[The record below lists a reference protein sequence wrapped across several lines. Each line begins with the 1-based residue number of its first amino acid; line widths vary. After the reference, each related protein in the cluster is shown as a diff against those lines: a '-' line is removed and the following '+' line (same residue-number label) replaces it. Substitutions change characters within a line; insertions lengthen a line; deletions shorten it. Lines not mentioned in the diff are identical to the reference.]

1 MKNQKP
7 KTIKCSENIALI
19 GDLHLGS
26 HKDNSWTEECIYN
39 SLKYF
44 TDYCKSNGIDTIIQT
59 GDFFDNRKAISH
71 RTMEFNREKI
81 VPLFDGLT
89 VYIPVGNHDLHFKN
103 QILPNS
109 PTELLSNYDN
119 FKVINEPTTFKFNS
133 YSFDL
138 IPWICQENEQQ
149 IFDFIKNSDS
159 DFCVGH
165 FELNGFYYYRG
176 LKSHGLETNF
186 LEKYKYVYSGHFHTI
201 SSNSNVL
208 YLGTPYTITSG
219 DANDQRGIWIF
230 NTKRYS
236 DVQHHSQ
243 FISNPETYHYKLFL
257 SDTSKIELDDI
268 SQYQNKSVVVMVQDY
283 SDKKELDKIL
293 SKFEEVCSSFKYQI
307 TYEALESSEEIA
319 DNFEDTQK
327 TMDLVKEE
335 IYKLD
340 EPEEQK
346 ELLLTLFNQL
356 YTEALHQ

>member
-1 MKNQKP
+1 MKVV
-7 KTIKCSENIALI
+7 KCSENIALI
-19 GDLHLGS
+19 ADLHIGVS
-26 HKDNSWTEECIYN
+26 KDNPWLEECIYN

-44 TDYCKSNGIDTIIQT
+44 TDYCKLNGIDTIIQA
-59 GDFFDNRKAISH
+59 GDWFDNRKAISH

-109 PTELLSNYDN
+109 PTELLSNYSN
-119 FKVINEPTTFKFNS
+119 FHVINEPTTFKFNN
-133 YSFDL
+133 YKFDL

-149 IFDFIKNSDS
+149 IFDFIEKSDS
-159 DFCVGH
+159 EFCVGH

-219 DANDQRGIWIF
+219 DANDQRGIWVF

-236 DVQHHSQ
+236 NTQHHLQ
-243 FISNPETYHYKLFL
+243 FIKNPETYHYKLFL
-257 SDTSKIELDDI
+257 SDDSKISFDEI
-268 SQYQNKSVVVMVQDY
+268 QNFKNKNVVLMIQNY
-283 SDKKELDKIL
+283 SDKKELDTIL
-293 SKFEEVCSSFKYQI
+293 SEFENICYSFKYQLS
-307 TYEALESSEEIA
+307 YEAIDSNDEIA
-319 DNFEDTQK
+319 DNIEDSQK
-327 TMDLVKEE
+327 TIDLVKEE
-335 IYKLD
+335 INKLD
-340 EPEEQK
+340 ETDEQK